1 MRAGAREHSDD
12 IACPSSICFLMIH
25 VGCLVATWTGVAWR
39 AVALAMMLYVLR
51 VFATGPGHCR
61 YFAHR
66 AFGTSRI
73 CQFASAFCQPRHVPR
88 NFASEPT
95 PPAIR
100 RRSERVGG
108 LPEALILR
116 DPGICFGFGG
126 KAGGRLR
133 QSTGPGHLH
142 GEAVIGSLD
151 YATIRIGHGC
161 P

>member
-1 MRAGAREHSDD
+1 MT
-12 IACPSSICFLMIH
+12 L
-25 VGCLVATWTGVAWR
+25 R
-39 AVALAMMLYVLR
+39 AVAPAIMLHVLR
-51 VFATGPGHCR
+51 IFATGASHRR
-61 YFAHR
+61 YFACR
-66 AFGTSRI
+66 ASSTSRI
-73 CQFASAFCQPRHVPR
+73 RQFASAFCQPRDAPR
-88 NFASEPT
+88 NFASEPA

-100 RRSERVGG
+100 RRSERVDG

-116 DPGICFGFGG
+116 DPGICFGFSG